1 MGNITY
7 IVFDLEWN
15 QSNDNRKT
23 IEKLPFEVL
32 EIGAVKCNEDR
43 KIIDQFHE
51 LIRPQVYMTMHYMT
65 QKIVHL
71 DFDNLKDKDP
81 FKIVMN
87 RFLKW
92 CGEDAIFCT
101 WGNLDLLEL
110 QRNMAYYKMKPL
122 NDGPLTFI
130 DVQKLYSLSFEDGK
144 KRSSLETAVDFFGF
158 EKNEDFHRADNDAYY
173 TALIFEKVKDKYLK
187 NYSFDVFHI
196 PKDSASEIHVSFDTY
211 SKYISR
217 EFKNRIVAMQDKEVQ
232 STRCY
237 ICNRN
242 AKRKIKW
249 FTLNNKHYFCVAFC
263 RNHGYLRAK
272 ARIKKVGN
280 GNVYVIKTIKS
291 ITENDV
297 EMITE
302 KLK

>member
-1 MGNITY
+1 MSKNY

-15 QSNDNRKT
+15 QSNKTQKT
-23 IEKLPFEVL
+23 IENLPFEII
-32 EIGAVKCNEDR
+32 EIGAVKCNENR
-43 KIIDQFHE
+43 EIIDSFHE
-51 LIRPQVYMTMHYMT
+51 LIKPQVYTTMHFMT
-65 QKIVHL
+65 AQIIHL
-71 DFDNLKDKDP
+71 DAKVLDDKDT
-81 FKIVMN
+81 FDVVIE
-87 RFLKW
+87 RFFNW
-92 CGEDAIFCT
+92 CGEDPIFCT

-110 QRNMAYYKMKPL
+110 QRNMAHHKVKPL
-122 NDGPLTFI
+122 SDGPIAFLDI
-130 DVQKLYSLSFEDGK
+130 QKLFSLDYEDGK
-144 KRSSLETAVDFFGF
+144 SRSSLETAIDYFNI
-158 EKNEDFHRADNDAYY
+158 EKKYDFHRADNDAIY
-173 TALIFEKVKDKYLK
+173 TALIFKEISENALSHFSLDI
-187 NYSFDVFHI
+187 FHR
-196 PKDSASEIHVSFDTY
+196 PKDEASEVHAVFDTY

-217 EFKNRIVAMQDKEVQ
+217 EFSSRSLAMQDKEVQ

-272 ARIKKVGN
+272 ARIKKTGD
-280 GNVYVIKTIKS
+280 GNVYVVKTIRS
-291 ITENDV
+291 IDEHDV

>member
-1 MGNITY
+1 MSKNY
-7 IVFDLEWN
+7 IIFDLEWN
-15 QSNDNRKT
+15 QSNDNKNT
-23 IEKLPFEVL
+23 VSKLPFEIL

-43 KIIDQFHE
+43 KIVDKFHE
-51 LIRPQVYMTMHYMT
+51 LIKPQVYDTMHYMT

-71 DFDNLKDKDP
+71 DFEKLKEKDP
-81 FKIVMN
+81 FSVVMK

-92 CGEDAIFCT
+92 CGDDAVFCT

-122 NDGPLTFI
+122 NDGPLIFI
-130 DVQKLYSLSFEDGK
+130 DIQKLFSLSYEDGK
-144 KRSSLETAVDFFGF
+144 KRSSLETAVDYFNF
-158 EKNEDFHRADNDAYY
+158 EKNENFHRADNDAYY
-173 TALIFEKVKDKYLK
+173 TALIFEKIKEEYLSH
-187 NYSFDVFHI
+187 YSFDVFHT
-196 PKDSASEIHVSFDTY
+196 PKDAASEIHVNFDTY

-217 EFKNRIVAMQDKEVQ
+217 EFKNRTIAMQDKEVQ

-237 ICNRN
+237 LCNRN

-263 RNHGYLRAK
+263 RNHGYIRAK
-272 ARIKKVGN
+272 ARIKKAGN
-280 GNVYVIKTIKS
+280 GNVYVVKTIKS
-291 ITENDV
+291 IDENDV
-297 EMITE
+297 EMITD